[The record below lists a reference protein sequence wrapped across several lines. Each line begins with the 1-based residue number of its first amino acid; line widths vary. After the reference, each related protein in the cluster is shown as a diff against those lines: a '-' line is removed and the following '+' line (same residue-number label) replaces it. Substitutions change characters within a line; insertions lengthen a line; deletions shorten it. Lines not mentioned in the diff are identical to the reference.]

1 MAMLT
6 DATRIW
12 ARHAVLPFPA
22 DLRDETAFVELCE
35 GLARVAEACKIH
47 GRLSPADQQ
56 WLRQIRPDLH
66 RRMLTM
72 PPSGERGYVESTL
85 SVVDAF
91 LTEGRL
97 A

>member
-1 MAMLT
+1 MATLT
-6 DATRIW
+6 GAARIW
-12 ARHAVLPFPA
+12 ARHCVLPFPV
-22 DLRDETAFVELCE
+22 DLQDDAEFRQLCD
-35 GLARVAEACKIH
+35 GLARVAEACQAR

-72 PPSGERGYVESTL
+72 QPSGDRGYVESAL

>member
-6 DATRIW
+6 YATRIW
-12 ARHAVLPFPA
+12 ARHEVLPFPT
-22 DLRDETAFVELCE
+22 DLRDDPEFLEVCE
-35 GLARVAEACKIH
+35 GLSQVAEACKTN

-56 WLRQIRPDLH
+56 WLRHVRPDLH

-72 PPSGERGYVESTL
+72 PPSGDRGYVESTL